1 MLALLV
7 APIALVLAGRGL
19 GGLAGAAAAAA
30 RQDAFTTSSAAAAL
44 GLSGLV
50 YALLV
55 MIRFSPVGPFL
66 AGLGYLSV
74 GVWALADPAGFDAA
88 LRRDLVSL
96 VDLDAEL
103 LAAAEVAPLLAVPLL
118 ITVFS
123 GRRWQGRPG
132 RRARHER
139 SGTTLDTRSPNEPA
153 LVMEPVTSP
162 PTHTGPSPIAPL
174 SSRPWPVDPRPVAP
188 LSSRPWPVDRRPVDL
203 RPVDRRPVD
212 RRPADPPDP
221 RPVDLRPVDPPPAA
235 PADPPP
241 ADPPPADPPPADP
254 PPADPP
260 PQPGPGERR

>member
-7 APIALVLAGRGL
+7 APTALVLAGRGL
-19 GGLAGAAAAAA
+19 GGLAGAAAAA
-30 RQDAFTTSSAAAAL
+30 RPDAFTTSSAAAAL
-44 GLSGLV
+44 GLAGLF

-74 GVWALADPAGFDAA
+74 GVWALADPAGFGAA
-88 LRRDLVSL
+88 LRRDPVSL

-139 SGTTLDTRSPNEPA
+139 SGPTLDTRSPNKPT
-153 LVMEPVTSP
+153 LVMEPVASP
-162 PTHTGPSPIAPL
+162 PTHTRPSPIAPL
-174 SSRPWPVDPRPVAP
+174 SRCPRPVDPRPVAPLSSRPWPADPRPVDPRPVAP
-188 LSSRPWPVDRRPVDL
+188 LSSRPWPVDL
-203 RPVDRRPVD
+203 
-212 RRPADPPDP
+212 RPADPS
-221 RPVDLRPVDPPPAA
+221 

-241 ADPPPADPPPADP
+241 ADPADPRPVDPPPADPAEPADPADP

-260 PQPGPGERR
+260 PQPEPGERR

>member
-19 GGLAGAAAAAA
+19 GGLAGAAAA
-30 RQDAFTTSSAAAAL
+30 RQDAFTTSTAAAAL
-44 GLSGLV
+44 GLSGLF

-74 GVWALADPAGFDAA
+74 GVWALADPAGFGAA
-88 LRRDLVSL
+88 LRRDPVSL

-139 SGTTLDTRSPNEPA
+139 SGTTPDTRSPNAPTP
-153 LVMEPVTSP
+153 VVEPVTSP
-162 PTHTGPSPIAPL
+162 PTHTGPSPVAPL
-174 SSRPWPVDPRPVAP
+174 SSRPRPVDPRPVAP
-188 LSSRPWPVDRRPVDL
+188 LSSRPRPVDP
-203 RPVDRRPVD
+203 RPV
-212 RRPADPPDP
+212 AP
-221 RPVDLRPVDPPPAA
+221 RPVDLRPADPA
-235 PADPPP
+235 PADP
-241 ADPPPADPPPADP
+241 ADPADP

-260 PQPGPGERR
+260 PQPEPGERR